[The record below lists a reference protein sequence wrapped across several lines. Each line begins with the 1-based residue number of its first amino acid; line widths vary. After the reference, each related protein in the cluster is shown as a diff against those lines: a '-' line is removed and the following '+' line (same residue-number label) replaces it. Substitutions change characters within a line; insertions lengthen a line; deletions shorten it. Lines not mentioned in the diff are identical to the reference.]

1 MQYGVIPENVLER
14 FALASGRVPVPLLDV
29 LYGIMKARAI
39 MAGVSLGIFKTLREG
54 PQASSELA
62 RRLKLDERFSEL
74 LLRTL
79 VFCGYL
85 SQKDEGYKLSPLG
98 RRTMAPG
105 GDMELYGYVLW
116 NYQQWE
122 MVAGL
127 EEAVRCGRGCEF
139 HQKLEDAEAWGHYQR
154 GMLEIA
160 RLEASA
166 VAARVPVPRGARSLL
181 DVAGSHGLFGAAICR
196 KHPPMR
202 STVLDLADALPH
214 GRALAVSE
222 GISEIVEHRAGSL
235 FEADWGAEH
244 DVVLLSNIL
253 HHFAPEQNRCILK
266 RAAEALRPGGVVA
279 IWEFER
285 PRPGSKVTAGDGA
298 ALYFALTS
306 GGGTYHASE
315 YAEWLKNAGFVN
327 SRAVRP
333 RTMPGK
339 VLITAC
345 AP

>member
-1 MQYGVIPENVLER
+1 MQFGVIPENLLER
-14 FALASGRVPVPLLDV
+14 FAMASGRVPVPLLDV

-39 MAGVSLGIFKTLREG
+39 MAGVSLGIFETLQKG
-54 PQASSELA
+54 PRGPVELA
-62 RRLKLDERFSEL
+62 RCLKLDERFVEL

-85 SQKDEGYKLSPLG
+85 SHKKERYALSSLG
-98 RRTMAPG
+98 RTMAPG

-127 EEAVRCGRGCEF
+127 EEAVRCGRGCKF
-139 HQKLEDAEAWGHYQR
+139 HEKLDNPEAWGHYQR

-166 VAARVPVPRGARSLL
+166 VAARVPVPRDARNLL

-196 KHPPMR
+196 KHPPMQ

-214 GRALAVSE
+214 ARELAANE
-222 GISEIVEHRAGSL
+222 GIHDVVEHRAGSL
-235 FEADWGAEH
+235 LEADWGVGY

-266 RAAEALRPGGVVA
+266 RAVGALQTGGVVA
-279 IWEFER
+279 IWELER
-285 PRPGSKVTAGDGA
+285 PRRGSKVTAGDGA

-306 GGGTYHASE
+306 GGGTYHADE
-315 YAEWLKNAGFVN
+315 YTDWLKNAGFIN
-327 SRAVRP
+327 LRAVRP
-333 RTMPGK
+333 RTTPGK